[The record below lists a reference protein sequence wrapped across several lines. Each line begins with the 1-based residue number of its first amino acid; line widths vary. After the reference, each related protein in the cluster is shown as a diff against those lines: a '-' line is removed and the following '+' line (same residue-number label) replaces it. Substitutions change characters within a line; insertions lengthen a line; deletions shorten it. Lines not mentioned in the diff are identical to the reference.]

1 MAKVDVSV
9 TRSLT
14 INTGNYDSIKP
25 TVTLTVKDI
34 DPEKASDAYLYLDD
48 AITGLM
54 RIEIL
59 NNYGE
64 MKRIQS
70 GLEVFCR
77 NIQPKVPEIGAKV
90 EKSLEKLNE
99 L

>member
-25 TVTLTVKDI
+25 TVTLTVRDI
-34 DPEKASDAYLYLDD
+34 DPEKASDAYLLLDN

-54 RIEIL
+54 KIEIMT
-59 NNYGE
+59 NYGE
-64 MKRIQS
+64 MKKIQS
-70 GLEVFCR
+70 GIDGYCR
-77 NIQPKVPEIGAKV
+77 SIQPNVPEIGAKI
-90 EKSLEKLNE
+90 EKNLEKLNE